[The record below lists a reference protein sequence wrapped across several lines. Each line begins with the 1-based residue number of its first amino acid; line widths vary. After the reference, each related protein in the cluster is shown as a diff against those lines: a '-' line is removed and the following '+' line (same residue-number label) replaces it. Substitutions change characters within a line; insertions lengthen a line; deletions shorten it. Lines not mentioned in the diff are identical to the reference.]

1 MKTRSLA
8 AAVAALLLGP
18 ITAWADPIVVFT
30 PSAATVNTGGTLTI
44 TVGVTGLTAGGLP
57 LSDYDLAVSF
67 DTSLMSLATNPYMLD
82 PAAVTYLGGG
92 DPSNVLGA
100 QPIGTNYLED
110 QETSLLSLFS
120 PANLATAQSP
130 GGSQVDGFN
139 LFEVA
144 FDVLGTSG
152 TGAAADFSLA
162 TLSSTYP
169 YSPTLDVQDPNTGA
183 ITSYIPT
190 ASLCVNVNDP
200 TACSTR
206 AVPEPASYSLVLL
219 GLLAAGV
226 AWRQARS
233 SAKTKA

>member
-18 ITAWADPIVVFT
+18 ITAWAIPIVVFT

-44 TVGVTGLTAGGLP
+44 TVGVTGLGAGGIP

-67 DTSLMSLATNPYMLD
+67 DPSLMSLATIPYTLD
-82 PAAVTYLGGG
+82 PTAVTYLGGG
-92 DPSNVLGA
+92 SPSNVFGL
-100 QPIGTNYLED
+100 QLTGTNYLED
-110 QETSLLSLFS
+110 QTTSFLDIADLI
-120 PANLATAQSP
+120 AAQSSGSP
-130 GGSQVDGFN
+130 PSQVDGFN

-144 FDVLGTSG
+144 FDVLGTAG
-152 TGAAADFSLA
+152 TGAAANFSLA
-162 TLSSTYP
+162 TVSSTYP
-169 YSPTLDVQDPNTGA
+169 YSPTLDVQDANYD
-183 ITSYIPT
+183 ITTYNPS
-190 ASLCVNVNDP
+190 ASLCVNVNDQ

-226 AWRQARS
+226 VGRQARS